1 MGRMKELWQ
10 EQLDDAEPCPTDFK
24 TKKEFN
30 EFMKTYIPKKLTR
43 IQKRI
48 KAENEAFDARFKS
61 TDGTAMSV
69 NRLFDNADAWLDDE
83 PWRKW

>member
-1 MGRMKELWQ
+1 MKEIWQ
-10 EQLDDAEPCPTDFK
+10 EQQDNAEPCPTDFK
-24 TKKEFN
+24 TKKECDAF
-30 EFMKTYIPKKLTR
+30 FKPIKQTR
-43 IQKRI
+43 LQKRI

-61 TDGTAMSV
+61 TNGTAMSV